1 MDEGADDRLRGGLLA
16 AATLLAVAVGG
27 GWWWANSP
35 ATGPAGVPVGVGA
48 APRGVVPSRSP
59 ETLDEVLA
67 ANPGTA
73 VRVHIDAETGRV
85 IEATEL
91 PGEAGDLALPGFTDT
106 LWREHMTLTPGGE
119 PVRRE
124 SLVDGARQLLQYRC
138 TGPGDLLISI
148 IRGPN
153 MVTSQ
158 TTCDGELGELELPEP
173 MEPGDAPPEQP
184 LLNRVEFSA
193 AGPQPVRVEA
203 QLVAVP

>member
-1 MDEGADDRLRGGLLA
+1 MDDRADDRLRGGLLA

-35 ATGPAGVPVGVGA
+35 ATGPHGVALGASA

-59 ETLDEVLA
+59 QTLDEVLA

-106 LWREHMTLTPGGE
+106 LWREHMTLAPGEE

-138 TGPGDLLISI
+138 TGPGELLISI

-153 MVTSQ
+153 MDTSQ
-158 TTCDGELGELELPEP
+158 TNCDGELGELELPEW

-193 AGPQPVRVEA
+193 VGPRPVQVEA

>member
-16 AATLLAVAVGG
+16 AATLLTVAAGG

-35 ATGPAGVPVGVGA
+35 ATGPPGVPVGA
-48 APRGVVPSRSP
+48 SPAPRGVVPSRSP

-67 ANPGTA
+67 AHPGTA
-73 VRVHIDAETGRV
+73 VRVHVDETGRV
-85 IEATEL
+85 IDATEL
-91 PGEAGDLALPGFTDT
+91 AGEAGDLALPGFTDT
-106 LWREHMTLTPGGE
+106 LWREHLTLTPGEE

-124 SLVDGARQLLQYRC
+124 SLVDGVRQLLQYRC

-153 MVTSQ
+153 MDTSQ

-193 AGPQPVRVEA
+193 VGPRPVQVEA
-203 QLVAVP
+203 QLVALP